1 MVTGT
6 IILTKVDGKTGKT
19 LAGVVFN
26 LKRSDGTMLQQNLVT
41 DSNGRITVSNLKPGT
56 YAFVETKTLKGYK
69 LNKTPMTFTITEDVT
84 YPVLI
89 SFINWKAY
97 EALPE
102 EPSNLGTP

>member
-6 IILTKVDGKTGKT
+6 IILTKVDGKT

-41 DSNGRITVSNLKPGT
+41 DSNGRITVSNLKPGM